1 MSKKVNKTQIIEDID
16 DVLNEEYK
24 NYYNNIL
31 EQMSKQGFSK
41 VHIAVQR
48 KMYETRDDLFETFVE
63 RYEFSDPIF
72 EVNLEK

>member
-1 MSKKVNKTQIIEDID
+1 MAKKSNKTKIVNDIE

-31 EQMSKQGFSK
+31 EQMSNQGFSK

-48 KMYETRDDLFETFVE
+48 KMYETREDLFATFVE

-72 EVNLEK
+72 EVNLER

>member
-1 MSKKVNKTQIIEDID
+1 MSKKVNKTQIVEDID